1 MESCFFPFDSME
13 VSAIKQGLTGT
24 QIDEFVHRQLKLQ
37 IEYDEIRKK
46 ADKEREERVAKHPN
60 PIVDPL
66 RSSLPKIPPFDET
79 VDEID
84 LYIDRFERLA
94 KFYKW
99 KEEDYSM
106 LLGTLLR
113 GRALKIYCSLSSD
126 IVNNFVSLKKALL
139 KAFHINSN
147 VYRRKFRDSIIDT
160 DESFVQFNC
169 KLGQYF
175 DKWLELANVE
185 KNYESVRDFMIFD
198 QMLSSCSHDLRSFL
212 LEQSLQNSCQ
222 LAESADRYLVAH
234 GMKKCRKSND
244 KIPSKPYAKPL
255 ADNITKSPKVSNSVT
270 KSDSNVKCHH
280 CEVGHIRPNC
290 PVYKLNKKSDKVV
303 PKIGVVLG
311 REEKLHNC
319 VTDTDGKIF
328 DQSVEIV
335 FDTGCNTVVCIQLL
349 SKFFSGK
356 VKAIVAPIR
365 CADVII
371 GLIPGLK
378 HNVDAGLSL
387 INGDEFV
394 SDRNVNV
401 NVVTRAKAKDKVKE
415 RPMSSN
421 LESLDKEYG
430 LNSDEFS
437 EYQKECPSLAS
448 IRKLLDNEESVTLKC
463 RTVKYVNIGDLIY
476 RKCLE
481 SSKPEDVGKLQ
492 LVVPVQY
499 RNIIMKLAHESLLA
513 GHFSSRK
520 TIDKIMQKF
529 YWPRASLDIHR
540 FCKSCHSCQKF
551 SSKPKKVPLVP
562 MPIVNEPFSRI
573 AIDLIGPITPCTKK
587 GHKYILTVIDMA
599 TRYPEAVALR
609 NIDTV
614 SVAKALMEIF
624 CRVGIPKEILS
635 DRGTQFKSHLMSEI
649 NKLLCIKAI
658 YTSSYHASCNG
669 MVEPLQ
675 AEVQP
680 VIAITD
686 NNCCEL
692 TSREEKTG
700 NYNFCESL
708 SSDKINDL
716 EGLLKSFTDVM
727 SDTPGR
733 TKTISHNIKLQ
744 SDEPIRAKNYPIPLS
759 LLDEFNKEVDRMIDM
774 DIIQPSTSDYCS
786 PVVIVRK
793 PNGSIRLCVDFR
805 ALNKYSE
812 FDAEPM
818 PSINDD
824 LHKMNGAK
832 YFTELDLCKG
842 YWQVPLDPRAMKFT
856 AFSTNKSWSNHL
868 NHIKLVLS
876 RLRDHGLTAG
886 PDKCFF
892 AFNEIKYLGYK
903 LGNNC
908 LSPIRSR
915 VDDIVNMPVPT
926 TKKDL
931 RSFMGTL
938 GYYNRFIPNFSIL
951 SAPINDLLKKTCSN
965 KLNWS
970 DNQLECFNDLKAHL
984 LKSPILMLPDVE
996 KKFYLRTDA
1005 SYHGL
1010 GAVILQD
1017 HDGVFKPVCY
1027 AGRKLNKS
1035 ELNYSTIEKELF
1047 AIVWGIERF
1056 KEFLYGKEFVLQTD
1070 HAPLKYLSSMKN
1082 KNDRLMRWALSLQP
1096 YSFFI
1101 EYIRGS
1107 DNVCSDMISR
1117 CI

>member
-1 MESCFFPFDSME
+1 MDVKPLID
-13 VSAIKQGLTGT
+13 SAIKQGLTGT

-46 ADKEREERVAKHPN
+46 ADEEREERVAKRELDKLERERKKADEERKHELELLKLKSSPDYTPDPN

-99 KEEDYSM
+99 KEDDYSM

-147 VYRRKFRDSIIDT
+147 VYRRKFRDYIIDT

-244 KIPSKPYAKPL
+244 KIPSKPHAKPL
-255 ADNITKSPKVSNSVT
+255 ADNISKSPKVSNSVT

-280 CEVGHIRPNC
+280 CGEVGHIRPNC

-335 FDTGCNTVVCIQLL
+335 FDTGCNTVVVRDTLVPLNYPRGRKVKVYDYLGRPLYLNTVHTIVE

-463 RTVKYVNIGDLIY
+463 RTVKYVNVGDLIY

-520 TIDKIMQKF
+520 TVDKIMQKF

-573 AIDLIGPITPCTKK
+573 AIDLVGPITPCTKK

-614 SVAKALMEIF
+614 SVAEALMEIF

-635 DRGTQFKSHLMSEI
+635 DRGTQFKSDLMSEI
-649 NKLLCIKAI
+649 NKLLSIKAI
-658 YTSSYHASCNG
+658 YTSPYHASCNG
-669 MVEPLQ
+669 MVSAKKYKEYFDKKTTSRKFKVNDEVLVMLPNSSNKFLMQWKGPYIITDVHSNGVDYYVKVGNRLKLYHANMLKTYHRRSKVSVIQQEVNDLLDSSNLFSALQ

-692 TSREEKTG
+692 PSRDEDSG

-716 EGLLKSFTDVM
+716 EGLLKSCTDVM

-786 PVVIVRK
+786 PR
-793 PNGSIRLCVDFR
+793 C
-805 ALNKYSE
+805 YC
-812 FDAEPM
+812 
-818 PSINDD
+818 
-824 LHKMNGAK
+824 
-832 YFTELDLCKG
+832 TE
-842 YWQVPLDPRAMKFT
+842 T
-856 AFSTNKSWSNHL
+856 
-868 NHIKLVLS
+868 
-876 RLRDHGLTAG
+876 
-886 PDKCFF
+886 
-892 AFNEIKYLGYK
+892 
-903 LGNNC
+903 
-908 LSPIRSR
+908 
-915 VDDIVNMPVPT
+915 
-926 TKKDL
+926 
-931 RSFMGTL
+931 
-938 GYYNRFIPNFSIL
+938 
-951 SAPINDLLKKTCSN
+951 
-965 KLNWS
+965 
-970 DNQLECFNDLKAHL
+970 
-984 LKSPILMLPDVE
+984 
-996 KKFYLRTDA
+996 
-1005 SYHGL
+1005 
-1010 GAVILQD
+1010 
-1017 HDGVFKPVCY
+1017 
-1027 AGRKLNKS
+1027 
-1035 ELNYSTIEKELF
+1035 
-1047 AIVWGIERF
+1047 
-1056 KEFLYGKEFVLQTD
+1056 
-1070 HAPLKYLSSMKN
+1070 
-1082 KNDRLMRWALSLQP
+1082 
-1096 YSFFI
+1096 
-1101 EYIRGS
+1101 
-1107 DNVCSDMISR
+1107 
-1117 CI
+1117 

>member
-1 MESCFFPFDSME
+1 MDVKPLID
-13 VSAIKQGLTGT
+13 SAIKLGLTGT

-46 ADKEREERVAKHPN
+46 ADEEREERVAKRELDKLERERKKADEERKHELGLLKLKSSPDYTPDPN

-99 KEEDYSM
+99 KEDDYSM

-198 QMLSSCSHDLRSFL
+198 QTLSSCSHDLRSFL

-244 KIPSKPYAKPL
+244 KIPSKPHAKPL
-255 ADNITKSPKVSNSVT
+255 ADNITKSPKVSNLVT
-270 KSDSNVKCHH
+270 KSDSDVKYHH
-280 CEVGHIRPNC
+280 CGEVGHIRPNC

-335 FDTGCNTVVCIQLL
+335 FDTGCNTVVVRDTLVPLNYPRGRKVKVYDYLGRPLYLNTVHTIVE

-437 EYQKECPSLAS
+437 KYQKECPSLAS

-499 RNIIMKLAHESLLA
+499 RNIIMKLAHKSLLA

-540 FCKSCHSCQKF
+540 FFKSCHSCQKF
-551 SSKPKKVPLVP
+551 SGKPKKVPLVP

-573 AIDLIGPITPCTKK
+573 AIDLVGPITPCTKK

-614 SVAKALMEIF
+614 SVAEALMEIF

-635 DRGTQFKSHLMSEI
+635 DRGTQF
-649 NKLLCIKAI
+649 N
-658 YTSSYHASCNG
+658 SSS
-669 MVEPLQ
+669 
-675 AEVQP
+675 
-680 VIAITD
+680 
-686 NNCCEL
+686 
-692 TSREEKTG
+692 
-700 NYNFCESL
+700 
-708 SSDKINDL
+708 
-716 EGLLKSFTDVM
+716 
-727 SDTPGR
+727 
-733 TKTISHNIKLQ
+733 
-744 SDEPIRAKNYPIPLS
+744 
-759 LLDEFNKEVDRMIDM
+759 
-774 DIIQPSTSDYCS
+774 
-786 PVVIVRK
+786 
-793 PNGSIRLCVDFR
+793 
-805 ALNKYSE
+805 
-812 FDAEPM
+812 
-818 PSINDD
+818 
-824 LHKMNGAK
+824 
-832 YFTELDLCKG
+832 
-842 YWQVPLDPRAMKFT
+842 
-856 AFSTNKSWSNHL
+856 
-868 NHIKLVLS
+868 
-876 RLRDHGLTAG
+876 
-886 PDKCFF
+886 
-892 AFNEIKYLGYK
+892 
-903 LGNNC
+903 
-908 LSPIRSR
+908 
-915 VDDIVNMPVPT
+915 
-926 TKKDL
+926 
-931 RSFMGTL
+931 
-938 GYYNRFIPNFSIL
+938 
-951 SAPINDLLKKTCSN
+951 
-965 KLNWS
+965 
-970 DNQLECFNDLKAHL
+970 
-984 LKSPILMLPDVE
+984 
-996 KKFYLRTDA
+996 
-1005 SYHGL
+1005 
-1010 GAVILQD
+1010 
-1017 HDGVFKPVCY
+1017 
-1027 AGRKLNKS
+1027 
-1035 ELNYSTIEKELF
+1035 
-1047 AIVWGIERF
+1047 
-1056 KEFLYGKEFVLQTD
+1056 
-1070 HAPLKYLSSMKN
+1070 
-1082 KNDRLMRWALSLQP
+1082 
-1096 YSFFI
+1096 
-1101 EYIRGS
+1101 
-1107 DNVCSDMISR
+1107 
-1117 CI
+1117 